1 MKNDISFKRNN
12 RIIKMTIKQT
22 LTLSNIQKLVD
33 LNGETTNFDLTFN
46 VNCKTK
52 DSFQIVVVDQATLDN
67 NPELEYRNA
76 DDGQISGNIIS
87 DKNIYQNYFLCL
99 KSEKPCVVD
108 ITIDKKEIEPKPK
121 VPVESKTEQNTTK
134 STATLN
140 NIKNSHL
147 QRSNPRKINWKLILI
162 VLILIAGG
170 LFIYYFFIKK
180 TTDPNVDNSKVFEID
195 EKPNSTLNLF
205 ENSIDN
211 KQNLSPVSIN
221 SIVHS
226 SVQSSPQS
234 SPQLSPVTNFGF
246 SGYNSNNS
254 LIDRL
259 NNLPLK

>member
-1 MKNDISFKRNN
+1 MIFRFKRNN

-22 LTLSNIQKLVD
+22 LSLSKTQQLVD
-33 LNGETTNFDLTFN
+33 LNGETANFDLTFN

-52 DSFQIVVVDQATLDN
+52 DSFQVVVVDQATLDN
-67 NPELEYRNA
+67 NPELEYRNT

-99 KSEKPCVVD
+99 KSEKPCIVD
-108 ITIDKKEIEPKPK
+108 ITIDKKEIEPKPEI
-121 VPVESKTEQNTTK
+121 PMESNSEQNTTK
-134 STATLN
+134 PTAPLN

-147 QRSNPRKINWKLILI
+147 QHPKPRKINWKLILI
-162 VLILIAGG
+162 VLIVIAGG

-180 TTDPNVDNSKVFEID
+180 TTDSNVDKGFKLGE
-195 EKPNSTLNLF
+195 EPNLTSNIF

-221 SIVHS
+221 SSMYS

-234 SPQLSPVTNFGF
+234 TPQSSPQPSQVTNFGF
-246 SGYNSNNS
+246 SGHNSNNS

>member
-1 MKNDISFKRNN
+1 
-12 RIIKMTIKQT
+12 MTIKQT
-22 LTLSNIQKLVD
+22 LSLSNTQQLVD
-33 LNGETTNFDLTFN
+33 LNGETANFDLTFN

-52 DSFQIVVVDQATLDN
+52 DSFQVVVVDQATLDN

-99 KSEKPCVVD
+99 KSENPCIVD
-108 ITIDKKEIEPKPK
+108 ITIDKKEIEPKPEI
-121 VPVESKTEQNTTK
+121 PMESKSEQNTTK
-134 STATLN
+134 PTATLN
-140 NIKNSHL
+140 NIKNTHL
-147 QRSNPRKINWKLILI
+147 QHPKPRKINWKLILI
-162 VLILIAGG
+162 VLIVIAGG

-180 TTDPNVDNSKVFEID
+180 TTDPNVDIKEFKLSE
-195 EKPNSTLNLF
+195 ESNLTSNIF

-211 KQNLSPVSIN
+211 KQNLSPSTIN
-221 SIVHS
+221 SSVYS

-234 SPQLSPVTNFGF
+234 SPQPSPVTNFGF
-246 SGYNSNNS
+246 YGHNSNNS